1 MIFNALPLLAT
12 ATLFS
17 FVSVGVSAGGASGEP
32 NGGSMV
38 VVRFGELDI
47 LNGGSGSL
55 VAHEVGDSE
64 DLWHSP
70 ANSTCRVEGWM
81 YYNGTVVCPCLVT
94 RLLVYLLHVQI
105 SHSMAMYIR

>member
-1 MIFNALPLLAT
+1 VHLSLFETLNWASFFIKMIFNALPLLAT

-17 FVSVGVSAGGASGEP
+17 SVRVSVSAGGASGEP

-38 VVRFGELDI
+38 VERFGELDI

-55 VAHEVGDSE
+55 VAREASDSE

-70 ANSTCRVEGWM
+70 ANNTCRVEAQFTSPFW
-81 YYNGTVVCPCLVT
+81 
-94 RLLVYLLHVQI
+94 LH
-105 SHSMAMYIR
+105 R